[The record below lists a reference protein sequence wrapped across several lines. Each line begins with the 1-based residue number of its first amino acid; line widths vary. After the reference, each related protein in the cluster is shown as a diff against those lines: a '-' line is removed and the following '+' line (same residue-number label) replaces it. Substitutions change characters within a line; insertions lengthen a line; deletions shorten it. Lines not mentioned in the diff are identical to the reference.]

1 MDLRWTEEQDA
12 LREAVRDF
20 CAKHAS
26 PEVVRALEDDPTGY
40 RDETWRELAKMDLLG
55 LTIPEEYG
63 GVGQSALE
71 NAIVSEEFGRAL
83 LPSPYFVTCVVA
95 AGLIREAGSDAQKK
109 EWLPKIASGDAVLSV
124 AWQEPERSATPA
136 GIAMRFQNGTLT
148 GEKIMVP
155 FASAAESLVVLAR
168 TGEAPDDIGLF
179 LVDTAANGVSLQ
191 HTQTL
196 ASDASYLVTF
206 EGVAAEPLG
215 EPTQGWAAFGD
226 VMVDGLISLA
236 AYASGGSE
244 AAHAMAVGYAKERIQ
259 FGKPIGSFQA
269 IAHPLAE
276 TITEI
281 EGGRVLATEA
291 AWARAAGKDA
301 RTLAAMAKLVC
312 CDVFKRT
319 TKLGQQVYGGIGF
332 TRDIDMQLYFRRAK
346 QMELTWFD
354 PRVLEEL
361 IAAAELDAPEPFVT
375 VDGLT

>member
-1 MDLRWTEEQDA
+1 
-12 LREAVRDF
+12 
-20 CAKHAS
+20 
-26 PEVVRALEDDPTGY
+26 
-40 RDETWRELAKMDLLG
+40 
-55 LTIPEEYG
+55 
-63 GVGQSALE
+63 
-71 NAIVSEEFGRAL
+71 
-83 LPSPYFVTCVVA
+83 
-95 AGLIREAGSDAQKK
+95 
-109 EWLPKIASGDAVLSV
+109 
-124 AWQEPERSATPA
+124 
-136 GIAMRFQNGTLT
+136 
-148 GEKIMVP
+148 MVP
-155 FASAAESLVVLAR
+155 FASSAERLVVLAR
-168 TGEAPDDIGLF
+168 TGDAPEEIGLF
-179 LVDTAANGVSLQ
+179 LVDPAAGGVSLQ
-191 HTQTL
+191 HTKTL

-206 EGVAAEPLG
+206 DGAAAEPLG
-215 EPTQGWAAFGD
+215 EPARGWAVFDD
-226 VMVDGLISLA
+226 VMTDGLISLA

-244 AAHAMAVGYAKERIQ
+244 AAHAMAVGYAKERVQ

-276 TITEI
+276 SITEI

-346 QMELTWFD
+346 QMELTWYD
-354 PRVLEEL
+354 PRVLEEM